1 MSDAD
6 ELVELGMVVND
17 AGDSVAVGLQ
27 GGKVHL
33 EVANTGREPV
43 EVWLSAADA
52 LGLAELLHRDHLLTA
67 ALPRADTPNGGP
79 LDRAERRGRGHS
91 TREDVR

>member
-43 EVWLSAADA
+43 EVWLSPADA
-52 LGLAELLHRDHLLTA
+52 LGLAELLHRTSTA
-67 ALPRADTPNGGP
+67 ESPG
-79 LDRAERRGRGHS
+79 
-91 TREDVR
+91 

>member
-52 LGLAELLHRDHLLTA
+52 LGLAELLHRTTTSESAGLTGRA
-67 ALPRADTPNGGP
+67 AQLGSTWRPMRARSRS
-79 LDRAERRGRGHS
+79 LWCWRR
-91 TREDVR
+91 

>member
-6 ELVELGMVVND
+6 DVVPVGLVVND

-33 EVANTGREPV
+33 EVASEAREPV
-43 EVWLSAADA
+43 EVWLSLADA
-52 LGLAELLHRDHLLTA
+52 GGLADLLNRA
-67 ALPRADTPNGGP
+67 AEG
-79 LDRAERRGRGHS
+79 
-91 TREDVR
+91 